1 MAYKTYP
8 CGCRELCPVRPTF
21 IKTIAVIVDGGEVV
35 LVVPPQVF
43 DNGEQI
49 RLCIA
54 QNIPLV
60 TSEETV
66 YIQAGYTGE
75 NRFQITTSTGEQVYS
90 MQLCSRTIYPM
101 TASTNN
107 GGFIVNP
114 RYLRHSGEILTK
126 VAPTT
131 PDTPAENNVS
141 PASLKGGASK

>member
-8 CGCRELCPVRPTF
+8 CGCRELCPIRPTF

-43 DNGEQI
+43 DNGQQI

-66 YIQAGYTGE
+66 YIQAGYTDE
-75 NRFQITTSTGEQVYS
+75 HRFEIRTTTGEQVYS
-90 MQLCSRTIYPM
+90 MELCSRTIYPM
-101 TASTNN
+101 TADANS
-107 GGFIVNP
+107 GGFIINP
-114 RYLRHSGEILTK
+114 RYLRHAGEILTK

-131 PDTPAENNVS
+131 PDTPAANSVNA
-141 PASLKGGASK
+141 ASVKGGASK